1 MLDSSGNEI
10 NSDLTKGKNWNSD
23 NTMTLLTWITIG
35 SCFIKFLDSR
45 ISHNRYFIRVNTI
58 QSIIL
63 NTATGSIG
71 VSQISSILT
80 PQVQLILTLIFTLFS
95 FTLTITTGLIK
106 VFQIHE
112 NLEKNIQIRQ
122 EWASFII
129 SISTELQLP
138 IEERQDA
145 LKLIRDNKN
154 IYLSLL
160 NKDIESDKI
169 DTRITLSST
178 VRELNEKLDKI
189 NNDIQVRKSKLNSFN
204 GSTLVNNHKNFSYE
218 SQACEALAIKTHID
232 LLNNIGVSIS
242 DITTGIVQSEM
253 KYIYIRGLY
262 DDDNGNKHNFNDSDD
277 DNNSV
282 IDFSIRDALKNKLRG
297 SIELD
302 ISDDHT

>member
-10 NSDLTKGKNWNSD
+10 NNDLTKGKNWNSD
-23 NTMTLLTWITIG
+23 NAMTLLNWITIG

-45 ISHNRYFIRVNTI
+45 ISHNRTFIRINTI
-58 QSIIL
+58 QSIVL

-71 VSQISSILT
+71 VSQISSIFT
-80 PQVQLILTLIFTLFS
+80 PQIQLILTLIFTLFS
-95 FTLTITTGLIK
+95 FSLTITTGLVK

-112 NLEKNIQIRQ
+112 NLERNIQIRQ

-169 DTRITLSST
+169 DTKHTLSST
-178 VRELNEKLDKI
+178 INELTVKLNNI
-189 NNDIQVRKSKLNSFN
+189 NRDIQSRKRRLDSFN
-204 GSTLVNNHKNFSYE
+204 GDTLINNHKNFSYE

-253 KYIYIRGLY
+253 KYIYIRGLHE
-262 DDDNGNKHNFNDSDD
+262 DEGNIHNFNDPDD

-282 IDFSIRDALKNKLRG
+282 IEFSMREALKNKFRG

-302 ISDDHT
+302 IINDHT

>member
-1 MLDSSGNEI
+1 MLDSSSNETK
-10 NSDLTKGKNWNSD
+10 NDSSKGKNWNTD
-23 NTMTLLTWITIG
+23 NTMTILNWITIG
-35 SCFIKFLDSR
+35 SCFIKFLDGR
-45 ISHNRYFIRVNTI
+45 ITHNRNFIRINTL

-71 VSQISSILT
+71 VSQISSIFT
-80 PQVQLILTLIFTLFS
+80 PQIQLILTLIFTLFS
-95 FTLTITTGLIK
+95 FSLTITTGLIK

-154 IYLSLL
+154 IYLSLI

-169 DTRITLSST
+169 DTKRTLSST
-178 VRELNEKLDKI
+178 IEELNEKLTNI
-189 NNDIQVRKSKLNSFN
+189 NRDLEKRKRKFTSS
-204 GSTLVNNHKNFSYE
+204 SYSISNHKNFSYE

-232 LLNNIGVSIS
+232 LLTNIGVSIS
-242 DITTGIVQSEM
+242 DITTGIVQNEM
-253 KYIYIRGLY
+253 KFIYIRGLH
-262 DDDNGNKHNFNDSDD
+262 DDDDSSDD
-277 DNNSV
+277 SSDDGNNSV
-282 IDFSIRDALKNKLRG
+282 IEFSMREALKNKLIG
-297 SIELD
+297 SP
-302 ISDDHT
+302 ISLEIQN

>member
-10 NSDLTKGKNWNSD
+10 NNDLTKGKNWNTD
-23 NTMTLLTWITIG
+23 NTMTLLNWITIG

-169 DTRITLSST
+169 DTKRTLSST
-178 VRELNEKLDKI
+178 IEELNEKLKNI
-189 NNDIQVRKSKLNSFN
+189 NLDLERRKRKFTSS
-204 GSTLVNNHKNFSYE
+204 SASISNHKNFSYE

-232 LLNNIGVSIS
+232 LLTNIGVSIS
-242 DITTGIVQSEM
+242 DITTGIVQNEM
-253 KYIYIRGLY
+253 KFIYLRGLH
-262 DDDNGNKHNFNDSDD
+262 DDDDSSDD
-277 DNNSV
+277 NSDDGNNSV
-282 IDFSIRDALKNKLRG
+282 IEFSMREALKNKLIG
-297 SIELD
+297 TP
-302 ISDDHT
+302 ISLEIQD

>member
-10 NSDLTKGKNWNSD
+10 NNDLTKGKNWNSD
-23 NTMTLLTWITIG
+23 NAMTLLNWITIG

-45 ISHNRYFIRVNTI
+45 ISHNRTFIRINTI
-58 QSIIL
+58 QSIVL

-71 VSQISSILT
+71 VSQISSIFT
-80 PQVQLILTLIFTLFS
+80 PQIQLILTLIFTLFS
-95 FTLTITTGLIK
+95 FSLTITTGLVK

-112 NLEKNIQIRQ
+112 NLERNIQIRQ

-169 DTRITLSST
+169 DTKRTLSST
-178 VRELNEKLDKI
+178 INELTVKLNNI
-189 NNDIQVRKSKLNSFN
+189 NGDIEVRKGKLNSSN
-204 GSTLVNNHKNFSYE
+204 INSIVNNHKNFSYS
-218 SQACEALAIKTHID
+218 SQECEALAIKTHID

-253 KYIYIRGLY
+253 KYIYLRGLY
-262 DDDNGNKHNFNDSDD
+262 NNNDDDMHQDNISDD
-277 DNNSV
+277 GNNSI
-282 IDFSIRDALKNKLRG
+282 IDFSIRDALKNKFRG
-297 SIELD
+297 SVNLQIED
-302 ISDDHT
+302 